1 LKKIRCVSNYRHRLI
16 VALVINRQ
24 ERNVIQAAELPEDRV
39 LSKQEVARRLG
50 CSERNVDRLITAGE
64 GPPLIQI
71 SPRRVGVLTSDFDA
85 WLAAR
90 RRPQVERAA

>member
-1 LKKIRCVSNYRHRLI
+1 
-16 VALVINRQ
+16 
-24 ERNVIQAAELPEDRV
+24 VIQAAELPEDRV

-85 WLAAR
+85 WLTAR